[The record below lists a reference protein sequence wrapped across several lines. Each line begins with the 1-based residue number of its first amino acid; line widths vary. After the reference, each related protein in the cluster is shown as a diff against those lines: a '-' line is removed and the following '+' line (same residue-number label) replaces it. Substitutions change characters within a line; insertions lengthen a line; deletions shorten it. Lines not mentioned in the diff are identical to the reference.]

1 MTSEPDDSSHSH
13 SHVQTEQVF
22 ASLAA
27 YQHALTSHV
36 DWLQSWYS
44 SVLNWNDHARPTPG
58 AGHCRFTNWYEG
70 AGQSAMAGYP
80 AFTELGQLH
89 REIHAKAEQITER
102 AADGHTVT
110 TSDYESMMALVLAFS
125 TTAQGLE
132 RDTWRTLATV
142 DALTGLGNRQTM
154 MSHLIGERDRAIRL
168 KQPCCVGLVDID
180 HFKRINDTHGHA
192 VGDRVLRA
200 VAEALRHNVRP
211 YDVLYRYGGE
221 EFLVCLP
228 AATQEDGLHVLERM
242 RDAIAGLNLASASGQ
257 PIAVTATFGLAEL
270 SAELSVEESLD
281 RADIALYD
289 GKRGGRNQVT
299 AWSQD
304 DKS

>member
-1 MTSEPDDSSHSH
+1 MSSESDAVRQA
-13 SHVQTEQVF
+13 HVQTKRVF

-44 SVLNWNDHARPTPG
+44 SVLNWDDQARPNP
-58 AGHCRFTNWYEG
+58 AAEHCRFTEWFDG
-70 AGQSAMAGYP
+70 AGQSALAGYP
-80 AFTELGQLH
+80 AFGELGKLH
-89 REIHAKAEQITER
+89 REIHSKAEQITER
-102 AADGHTVT
+102 AASGHTVT

-200 VAEALRHNVRP
+200 VAEVLRNTVRP

-242 RDAIAGLNLASASGQ
+242 RAAIAGLGLSTASGR

-270 SAELSVEESLD
+270 SADLSVEESLD

-289 GKRGGRNQVT
+289 GKRGGRDRVI
-299 AWSQD
+299 AWSQNGE
-304 DKS
+304 S